1 MPKSSDEF
9 IRQSFGERNG
19 IPSYTPLN
27 SRPVAAYLM
36 HPDSP
41 MGIGSGPN
49 EIEALGNIEII
60 LRKDLAERTSYTRG
74 DTMKTGGRLVPLTST
89 DDDDISD
96 AITNADGKK
105 SMSAIADSII
115 GLLKAEASKKFGSV
129 QKSVSIDSSGKK
141 QESREIIEAQILG
154 GFNIDDVE
162 GISYP
167 YEKVL
172 RESKDE
178 GITDVLLNIDID
190 SMLKSVGY
198 SDDETKQLKEKF
210 NMGIPETPA
219 LSELRAYRKAISIR
233 KKLMKTGIE
242 YVTFPRLDGK
252 NIDDPRTYDK
262 AANAWDDIES
272 VLIERSKREIQPVL
286 AKELKSMRKPQE
298 AKAGEK

>member
-27 SRPVAAYLM
+27 SRPVAAYLV

-41 MGIGSGPN
+41 MSVGSGPN
-49 EIEALGNIEII
+49 EIEALGDIEII

-74 DTMKTGGRLVPLTST
+74 DTMKTGGRLVPLNST
-89 DDDDISD
+89 NDDDISD

-141 QESREIIEAQILG
+141 QESKEIIEAQILG

-172 RESKDE
+172 RESQDE
-178 GITDVLLNIDID
+178 GITDLLLEFDID
-190 SMLKSVGY
+190 SLMKSVGL
-198 SDDETKQLKEKF
+198 SQDEIKELKSKF
-210 NMGIPETPA
+210 NMGIPDTPA
-219 LSELRAYRKAISIR
+219 LNELRAYRRLSFLR
-233 KKLMKTGIE
+233 KKFLKTGIE
-242 YVTFPRLDGK
+242 YVIFPRADGK
-252 NIDDPRTYDK
+252 NVDDPRTYDK
-262 AANAWDDIES
+262 TANAWDDIED
-272 VLIERSKREIQPVL
+272 VLIARAKREIQPVL
-286 AKELKSMRKPQE
+286 VKEMKNMRKPQTQN
-298 AKAGEK
+298 GENK